1 MVTFLNGQ
9 GSKNDIELL
18 PRLVLF
24 VQLQDSTQNRQEK
37 ELGLWQNYV
46 DSYINTLH
54 LENYNAQVVNLS

>member
-1 MVTFLNGQ
+1 VVTFLNGQ

-46 DSYINTLH
+46 DSYINTSPRKL
-54 LENYNAQVVNLS
+54 

>member
-1 MVTFLNGQ
+1 MLCMKMLDLVKRGLEI
-9 GSKNDIELL
+9 GSL

-46 DSYINTLH
+46 DSYINTSPRKL
-54 LENYNAQVVNLS
+54 